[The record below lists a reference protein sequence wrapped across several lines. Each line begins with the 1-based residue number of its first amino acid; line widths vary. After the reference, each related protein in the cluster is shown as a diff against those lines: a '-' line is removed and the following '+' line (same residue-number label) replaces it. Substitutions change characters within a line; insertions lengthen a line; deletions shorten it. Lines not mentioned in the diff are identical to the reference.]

1 MNAIEFLSNPG
12 ASCGGVDV
20 DELMR
25 ERAKLKAMEA
35 GMRKA
40 AEQWKAMEGKKPQTP
55 VKGIEGIAPAVDWDA
70 TMKRVTEHL
79 EEVMEGMPERPGFWA
94 RVWSAIWR
102 RWDNTVADDVA
113 AALRRR
119 LVARDEQIEV
129 LKRRV
134 AEVIEDRNAAR
145 SARLKNAMQM
155 QILTLTIERL
165 EPVTIRHRNR
175 AAHYERRF
183 VELHAELEK
192 TQAEL
197 AEVREAL
204 AVSELARREMIAE

>member
-25 ERAKLKAMEA
+25 ERVLAAAERCGRERVLKAMGD
-35 GMRKA
+35 GMIQPPRN
-40 AEQWKAMEGKKPQTP
+40 
-55 VKGIEGIAPAVDWDA
+55 
-70 TMKRVTEHL
+70 
-79 EEVMEGMPERPGFWA
+79 MPERPGFWA
-94 RVWSAIWR
+94 RVFGR
-102 RWDNTVADDVA
+102 RPAAVESET

-119 LVARDEQIEV
+119 LVARNEQIEV

-134 AEVIEDRNAAR
+134 AEVIEDRDAAR
-145 SARLKNAMQM
+145 SARLNNSMQM

-183 VELHAELEK
+183 VELQAELAK
-192 TQAEL
+192 TRKEMQAEL

-204 AVSELARREMIAE
+204 AVSELARRELIAE